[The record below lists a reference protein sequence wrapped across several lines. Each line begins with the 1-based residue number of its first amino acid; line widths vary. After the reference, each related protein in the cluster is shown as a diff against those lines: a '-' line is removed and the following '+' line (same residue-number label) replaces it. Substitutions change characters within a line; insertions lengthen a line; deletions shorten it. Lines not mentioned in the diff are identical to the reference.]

1 VVATAADV
9 PPGIRRVE
17 HAMGIPIVVDVRDDD
32 VDPEALERM
41 FAWLRWVDAT
51 FSTYKDDSELS
62 RLNRGELGLDD
73 VGPAV
78 RWVLERCEDLRA
90 ETRGYFDIR
99 AASPSG
105 LDPSGYVKGWSVDR
119 AADILHAA
127 GIRNFAI
134 NAGGDLCLSG
144 RAVPELHW
152 RVGIQHPLQ
161 SDKVAAL
168 VEANDLAIATSGTYE
183 RGEHVVDPH
192 NGRPP
197 GGILSV
203 TVVGPELGTADAY
216 ATAAFA
222 MGGHAAAHWTA
233 RLRGYEALTILA
245 DETVLRT
252 PGFPRPLAR
261 SRDADQAFAGG
272 SRLRPA

>member
-1 VVATAADV
+1 VVAAVADV
-9 PPGIRRVE
+9 PPGTHRVE

-51 FSTYKDDSELS
+51 FTTYKDDSELS
-62 RLNRGELGLDD
+62 RLNRGELALED

-78 RWVLERCEDLRA
+78 RWVLERCEELRG

-99 AASPSG
+99 AASSSG
-105 LDPSGYVKGWSVDR
+105 LDPSGYVKGWSIDH

-134 NAGGDLCLSG
+134 NAGGDLRVSG
-144 RAVPELHW
+144 RAVPELSW

-161 SDKVAAL
+161 RDKLAAL
-168 VEANDLAIATSGTYE
+168 VEANDLAIATSGAYE
-183 RGEHVVDPH
+183 QGQHVVDPH
-192 NGRPP
+192 TGRPP
-197 GGILSV
+197 HGMLSV

-222 MGGHAAAHWTA
+222 MGATAAAHWTA

-245 DETVLRT
+245 DQTVLRT
-252 PGFPRPLAR
+252 PGFPTA
-261 SRDADQAFAGG
+261 
-272 SRLRPA
+272 